1 MSQKKV
7 STVNSFSNGGKSR
20 QAIAPT
26 KGKTVT
32 KQKLLSGSSSPSSN
46 PTTTSTD
53 VVEDASD
60 LQNYTLFWLDSNITP
75 DNADCLN
82 TITQLQSIG
91 YTVRVFDDA
100 NECINILNKIKKQKV
115 LLVVSDELG
124 QNILPRIHDMH
135 QLTTV
140 FVFCNSESNDQSW
153 TKDWIKIQDTYT
165 NINDLCESIKQ
176 IIRQYDEDSIDISLI
191 STNDTS
197 DGQKNQLDQS
207 FMYTQLMKEI
217 LLELPHDDESIK
229 EFVTYYSKQYSRD
242 KDELKNVK
250 KFQSEYTGESPIW
263 WYTYECFLYHELNRG
278 LREQQVDVIIRM
290 GFFISDLLQFIE
302 KLHNEQAKDFQNE
315 FTVYRGQRILPEK
328 FEKMKKAIGGLISFN
343 SFLSTSLNQDA
354 AMKFANSALEDSS
367 HVAIMFI
374 ITINPTISSIPY
386 ARIEKF
392 SCYHTEEEILFSM
405 PTIFHISDIKPSDIN
420 NRLWNVYLT
429 STGKSDE
436 QIINLMK
443 HMREEIQGS
452 SPLYQL
458 GALMIKLGEF
468 DKAEEVYIN
477 LLKHTIDELEKG
489 NIYYQLGQIKDS
501 QELHDK
507 ALDYYQRALTIYEDK
522 LSPNHSNIATCY
534 NNIGLAYD
542 NMGDYQK
549 ALPFYEKALDI
560 YQKTLDAN
568 HRNIAAP
575 SSSIGL
581 IYNTMGEY
589 QKALSYCTTAHENFQ
604 TSLPSNHPLLATS
617 YSNIGTV
624 YQNLKNY
631 PEAISS
637 YKRALEIGQ
646 SALPPTHPDLAVYRH
661 NLESISKNESK

>member
-7 STVNSFSNGGKSR
+7 STGNSFSNGGKSR
-20 QAIAPT
+20 QVIAPT

-32 KQKLLSGSSSPSSN
+32 KQKTLTGSSSSSPI
-46 PTTTSTD
+46 PTATPAD

-60 LQNYTLFWLDSNITP
+60 LQNYTIFWLDSNITL
-75 DNADCLN
+75 DNSDCLN
-82 TITQLQSIG
+82 SITQLQSIG

-100 NECINILNKIKKQKV
+100 DECINILNKIKKQKV

-124 QNILPRIHDMH
+124 QKILPRIHDMH
-135 QLTTV
+135 QLATV
-140 FVFCNSESNDQSW
+140 FIFCNSESNDESPM
-153 TKDWIKIQDTYT
+153 KDWIKLQGTYT
-165 NINDLCESIKQ
+165 NITDLCESIKQ
-176 IIRQYDEDSIDISLI
+176 IIRQYDEDSINISLI

-197 DGQKNQLDQS
+197 DGQNLNQLDQS

-217 LLELPHDDESIK
+217 LLELPYDDKNIK
-229 EFVTYYSKQYSRD
+229 ELVTYYSDKYSSNEN
-242 KDELKNVK
+242 ELKNIK
-250 KFQSEYTGESPIW
+250 KFQDEYVSKTPIW
-263 WYTYECFLYHELNRG
+263 WYTYECFIYHQLNWG
-278 LREQQVDVIIRM
+278 LREQEVDVIIRM

-302 KLHNEQAKDFQNE
+302 ELHKEQAKDFQEE
-315 FTVYRGQRILPEK
+315 FTVYRGQSILPEK
-328 FEKMKKAIGGLISFN
+328 FEKMKKTIGGLISFN
-343 SFLSTSLNQDA
+343 NFLSTSLNKDVA
-354 AMKFANSALEDSS
+354 VRFANNALKDPSY
-367 HVAIMFI
+367 VAIIFI
-374 ITINPTISSIPY
+374 ITINPSISSTPY
-386 ARIEKF
+386 ACIDKF
-392 SCYHTEEEILFSM
+392 SYYEAEKEILFSM
-405 PTIFHISDIKPSDIN
+405 PTIFHISDIKPSSIN

-477 LLKHTIDELEKG
+477 LLKHTFDEREKG
-489 NIYYQLGQIKDS
+489 NIYYQLGHIKDS

-507 ALDYYQRALTIYEDK
+507 ALDYYQQALTIYEDK
-522 LSPNHSNIATCY
+522 LSPDHSNIATCY

-568 HRNIAAP
+568 HRNIASP

-589 QKALSYCTTAHENFQ
+589 QKALSYCTTAHEIFQ
-604 TSLPSNHPLLATS
+604 TSLSSNHPLLATS

-637 YKRALEIGQ
+637 Y
-646 SALPPTHPDLAVYRH
+646 
-661 NLESISKNESK
+661 